1 MKSKLTS
8 LLAVAAS
15 ATLLLGACGGASTDK
30 NAKGGDASNFK
41 ACLVSDA
48 GGWDDHSFNESAFVG
63 LKQAEKD
70 LKVQINTAE
79 SKQSTDYKP
88 NVEKMVDDGCKM
100 IIGVGF
106 NLNDAILKVAQST
119 KDLEFGLI
127 DSVFTEGG
135 KPVEVDNGRPL
146 LFNTQEAAYLAGY
159 VAAGMTKTG
168 KVATFGGIQIPSVT
182 IFMDGFADGVKAYN
196 KDAGKDIQL
205 LGWDKDAQKGAFTNS
220 FDDQNKGKQQ
230 TQQFLD
236 QGADI
241 VMPVAGP
248 VGLGAAAAVKAKAG
262 AMFIGVDSDWF
273 EAVPDYK
280 DIVLTSVK
288 KEIAASVVD
297 TVKQGVDGKF
307 SNAPYIGDLKNGGV
321 SLAPF
326 HDFDSKVP
334 ADLKTKITELEEK
347 IKSGELK
354 IESPAANKK

>member
-8 LLAVAAS
+8 LFAVAAS
-15 ATLLLGACGGASTDK
+15 ATLLLGACGGASTDS
-30 NAKGGDASNFK
+30 KGGNTAGAGFK

-70 LKVQINTAE
+70 LGVKINTAE
-79 SKQSTDYKP
+79 SKQSTDYQP
-88 NVEKMVDDGCKM
+88 NVEAMVSDGCNM
-100 IIGVGF
+100 VIGVGF
-106 NLNDAILKVAQST
+106 NLNDAILKVAQT
-119 KDLEFGLI
+119 NKDLEFGLI

-135 KPVEVDNGRPL
+135 KPVEVENGRPL
-146 LFNTQEAAYLAGY
+146 LFNTHEAAYLAGY
-159 VAAGMTKTG
+159 VSAGMSKTG

-182 IFMDGFADGVKAYN
+182 IFMDGFADGVKKYN
-196 KDAGKDIQL
+196 EDSGKKVEL

-236 QGADI
+236 QGADV

-262 AMFIGVDSDWF
+262 AMFVGVDSDWF

-280 DIVLTSVK
+280 DITLTSVK

-297 TVKQGVDGKF
+297 TVKQGVDKKF
-307 SNAPYIGDLKNGGV
+307 SKDPYVGDLKNGGV

-334 ADLKTKITELEEK
+334 EELKAKVKELEEK

-354 IESPAANKK
+354 VESPAANK